1 MKNLKR
7 LLTVFLL
14 LFVVFG
20 IAKVEAKDKV
30 KVYIFEAGGCPY
42 CEAQVKYLKG
52 LKSYGK
58 KFEIVEKELYVDH
71 IEWKEGKDF
80 ALGKKVAE
88 EFNKVGFTDASY
100 QGTPF
105 VIISDVYAISSY
117 SESLESII
125 DEVYENGDKDIVSC
139 ISKGNTDCLD
149 HLKTETEEG
158 TSSKS
163 DNKTEIIL
171 LVITIV
177 LVVANIVLTV
187 LCLKKKDTH
196 QKVRPVEY
204 KDYSY
209 HKEPEEKEIVKSRKK
224 QSKR

>member
-1 MKNLKR
+1 MKKIKR

-20 IAKVEAKDKV
+20 LAKVEAKDKV

-42 CEAQVKYLKG
+42 CEAQLEYLKG

-71 IEWKEGKDF
+71 IDWKQGKDY

-105 VIISDVYAISSY
+105 VVISDVYAISSY
-117 SESLESII
+117 SESLESVI
-125 DEVYENGDKDIVSC
+125 DEVYEKGDEDIVSC

-149 HLKTETEEG
+149 HLKTEEAG
-158 TSSKS
+158 TTSKS
-163 DNKTEIIL
+163 DNKVEVIL
-171 LVITIV
+171 LVVTIV
-177 LVVANIVLTV
+177 LVSANIVLTI
-187 LCLKKKDTH
+187 LCFKKNN
-196 QKVRPVEY
+196 VETAIEHV
-204 KDYSY
+204 SHSENTY
-209 HKEPEEKEIVKSRKK
+209 HKNEEEKESVKPRKK